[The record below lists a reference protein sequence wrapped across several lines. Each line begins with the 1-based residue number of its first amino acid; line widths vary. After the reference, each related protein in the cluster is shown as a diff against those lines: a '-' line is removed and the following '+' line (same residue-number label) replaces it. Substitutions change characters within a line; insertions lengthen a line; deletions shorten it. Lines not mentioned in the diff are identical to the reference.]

1 MTTGRGRLTC
11 ANPFRISARSL
22 LNPGRLRPRARDQ
35 GHEGQK
41 LAQVAQDASPRLQ
54 ARAPQGRGLHHQQ
67 DQPALQSQAGLTPSP
82 MSAPKAV
89 IWDVGNVIVRWNPR
103 TLYSQ
108 VFSDPVVCVRFLF
121 VVCTMGW
128 HAVTDCGVTFADN
141 CAELSARHPHYAREI
156 GYWQSRWW
164 DMFSGAIPETEAAIE
179 ALHARGVPQ
188 YVLSNMSHETF
199 DGTFAMS
206 PAFGRIADQVIS
218 GREGVM
224 KPDAA
229 IFRKAA

>member
-1 MTTGRGRLTC
+1 M
-11 ANPFRISARSL
+11 
-22 LNPGRLRPRARDQ
+22 PR
-35 GHEGQK
+35 
-41 LAQVAQDASPRLQ
+41 
-54 ARAPQGRGLHHQQ
+54 
-67 DQPALQSQAGLTPSP
+67 
-82 MSAPKAV
+82 AV

-108 VFSDPVVCVRFLF
+108 VFSDPAECDRFLAH
-121 VVCTMGW
+121 VCTMAW
-128 HAVTDCGVTFADN
+128 HGATDRGVTFADN
-141 CAELSARHPHYAREI
+141 CAALSASHPEYAAEI
-156 GYWQSRWW
+156 AAWRTRWW

-218 GREGVM
+218 GREGMM
-224 KPDAA
+224 KPDPA
-229 IFRKAA
+229 IFRLACERFGGAPADFLFVDDGAHNTEAARALGFHVHHFTDPAALRPALEAAGLL